1 MTSTASQKIRG
12 RNFLMT
18 PGPTNVPFDVL
29 SAMHSPAVDL
39 SDPDF
44 LALAKSCFMD
54 LQKVFHTQGPV
65 FTYIANGHGAW
76 EAALCN
82 VLEEGERVLVP
93 STGQFSESWAK
104 MANNLGIEIDYM
116 EGDWRRAIDPA
127 TVEARLKADSEYK
140 IKAVMLVHTDTA
152 TSITNDPLAIR
163 NAIDAAGHP
172 ALFMVDTVAALGTT
186 AFLMDA
192 WGIDVA
198 VGASQ
203 KGLMVPPGISF
214 TAASEKALAKCRE
227 TRRPRSYW
235 DWLAR
240 LEPQHYRWFCGTPP
254 EHLIFGLRRSLDML
268 AAEGEASI
276 FARHRRLAGAVH
288 AAVEHWAAEDN
299 GVQFNATMPAE
310 RALSVTTI
318 LTPEGIDAD
327 AFRDILRERFN
338 VSLGSGLG
346 LLQGRAFRI
355 AHMGEMNETTVLGA
369 LSAIEVGMKIAGIT
383 HLPGGIAAAMD
394 FLAEALAEEGDAHQA
409 TELG

>member
-1 MTSTASQKIRG
+1 MTSTAGQKIRG

-29 SAMHSPAVDL
+29 NAIHAPAVDL

-44 LALAKSCFMD
+44 IALAKSCFID

-82 VLEEGERVLVP
+82 VLDQGERVLVP
-93 STGQFSESWAK
+93 ATGQFSETWAG
-104 MANNLGIEIDYM
+104 MADSLGIEIEYI
-116 EGDWRRAIDPA
+116 EGDWRRATDPA
-127 TVEARLKADSEYK
+127 AVTERLQADSEHK
-140 IKAVMLVHTDTA
+140 IKAVMLVQTDTA
-152 TSITNDPLAIR
+152 TGITSDPLALR

-186 AFLMDA
+186 EFQMDA

-214 TAASEKALAKCRE
+214 TAASPKALAKCQE

-254 EHLIFGLRRSLDML
+254 EHLIFGLRRSLDMIF
-268 AAEGEASI
+268 AEGEASI
-276 FARHRRLAGAVH
+276 FARHKRLAGATQ
-288 AAVEHWAAEDN
+288 AAVEHWAAEEG
-299 GVQFNATMPAE
+299 GVKFNAEVPAE
-310 RALSVTTI
+310 RALSVTTV

-327 AFRDILRERFN
+327 GFREMLRQRFN
-338 VSLGSGLG
+338 VSLGGGLG
-346 LLQGRAFRI
+346 LLQGRAFRV
-355 AHMGEMNETTVLGA
+355 AHMGEMNEPTLLGA
-369 LSAIEVGMKIAGIT
+369 LAAIETGMKIAGIL
-383 HLPGGIAAAMD
+383 HLPGGVNAAMD
-394 FLAEALAEEGDAHQA
+394 YLAEALAEEGDAHQA
-409 TELG
+409 TAFG

>member
-1 MTSTASQKIRG
+1 MTSTAGQKIRG

-29 SAMHSPAVDL
+29 NAIHSPAVDL

-44 LALAKSCFMD
+44 IALAKSCFID

-76 EAALCN
+76 EAALSN
-82 VLEEGERVLVP
+82 LLDEGERVLVP
-93 STGQFSESWAK
+93 ATGQFSETWAA
-104 MANNLGIEIDYM
+104 MADDLGIEIDYID
-116 EGDWRRAIDPA
+116 GDWRHAVDPA
-127 TVEARLKADSEYK
+127 AIEARLKDDSDHK
-140 IKAVMLVHTDTA
+140 IKAVMLVQTDTA
-152 TSITNDPLAIR
+152 TAITTDPLVVR

-172 ALFMVDTVAALGTT
+172 ALFMVDTVAALGTIP
-186 AFLMDA
+186 FRMDE

-214 TAASEKALAKCRE
+214 TAAGEKALAKCRE

-254 EHLIFGLRRSLDML
+254 EHLIFGLRRSLDLL
-268 AAEGEASI
+268 AAEGEESI

-299 GVQFNATMPAE
+299 GVQFNAMVPEE
-310 RALSVTTI
+310 RALSVTTV
-318 LTPEGIDAD
+318 LTPEGVDAE
-327 AFRDILRERFN
+327 AFREILRERFN
-338 VSLGSGLG
+338 VSLGGGLG

-355 AHMGEMNETTVLGA
+355 AHMGEMNEPTLLGA
-369 LSAIEVGMKIAGIT
+369 LAAVETAMKIAGIV
-383 HLPGGIAAAMD
+383 HLPGGINAAMD
-394 FLAEALAEEGDAHQA
+394 YLAEALAEDGDAHQA